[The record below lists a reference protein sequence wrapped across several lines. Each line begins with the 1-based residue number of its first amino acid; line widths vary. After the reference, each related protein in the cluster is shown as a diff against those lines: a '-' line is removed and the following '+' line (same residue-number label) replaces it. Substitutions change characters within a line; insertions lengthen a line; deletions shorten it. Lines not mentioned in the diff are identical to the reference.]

1 MIDWKH
7 NYPPGVS
14 ARDISGRDDLPEDW
28 HERREDI
35 MADQAQAQAQA
46 EDERYWRW
54 LDRITKE

>member
-35 MADQAQAQAQA
+35 MADQAQAQA
-46 EDERYWRW
+46 EDDRYWRW